1 MCLPVRRGYSHVE
14 AGLADGHCDPGV
26 GLRVVSHTGAE
37 YHEAVELEGAGH
49 LHHCELVMYFF
60 IFILLYLSISISYVT
75 NYLNSSN
82 SLD

>member
-60 IFILLYLSISISYVT
+60 IVMDFFFFLFGYIYRYLSVMLQII
-75 NYLNSSN
+75 
-82 SLD
+82 